1 MASSEKR
8 KGNAAERAVVD
19 YLRRHG
25 FPQARRTQA
34 GTRGDIGDVDGV
46 PGVAIEVK
54 NHARLD
60 LAGWVAQMLAEM
72 DEKGVENGVV
82 IAKKRGTSDPGEW
95 YAITPLRLWAT
106 MLDNYNA
113 GGK

>member
-25 FPQARRTQA
+25 YPQARRTQA
-34 GTRGDIGDVDGV
+34 GTRGDIGDIDGV

-95 YAITPLRLWAT
+95 YAITPLCLWAT
-106 MLDNYNA
+106 MLDHYNA

>member
-19 YLRRHG
+19 YLRRQG
-25 FPQARRTQA
+25 FTQARRTQA

-46 PGVAIEVK
+46 PGFAIEVK

-60 LAGWVAQMLAEM
+60 LAGWVAQMVAEM
-72 DEKGVENGVV
+72 EQKGVENGVV
-82 IAKKRGTSDPGEW
+82 IAKKRGTTDPGEW
-95 YAITPLRLWAT
+95 YAITPLRLWAK
-106 MLDNYNA
+106 MLEQ
-113 GGK
+113 